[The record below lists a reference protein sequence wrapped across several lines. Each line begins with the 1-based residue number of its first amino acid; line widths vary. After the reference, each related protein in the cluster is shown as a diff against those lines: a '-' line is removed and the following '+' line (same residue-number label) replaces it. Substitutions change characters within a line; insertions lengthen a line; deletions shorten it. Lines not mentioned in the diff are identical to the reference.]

1 MDLTKKKNPP
11 NPNGNPNFKKRWS
24 NFSDPV
30 HVRIPPELHSLFK
43 DLTTAI
49 SSGKIKITDLENM
62 CIDWQN
68 VDRQLT
74 AITDSKPAL
83 TVVPERITETIQ
95 ELKARADEYQEKY
108 REKMK
113 EFDFLAAQ
121 IKKNDQ
127 RESLDD
133 ALSEGLQLVDKFE
146 QLQRKSWGTSPNQ
159 RGEFTTDSP
168 RWQKFNEFKAW
179 LAKSHD

>member
-68 VDRQLT
+68 VEHQMT
-74 AITDSKPAL
+74 AITGKTTLSIAPSPEISKS
-83 TVVPERITETIQ
+83 
-95 ELKARADEYQEKY
+95 ELLEKV
-108 REKMK
+108 E
-113 EFDFLAAQ
+113 Q
-121 IKKNDQ
+121 
-127 RESLDD
+127 
-133 ALSEGLQLVDKFE
+133 FE
-146 QLQRKSWGTSPNQ
+146 QIQKQSWGKSANQ
-159 RGEFTTDSP
+159 RGEFTSDSP

-179 LAKSHD
+179 LGNQ